1 MAGPTPA
8 DSTGDRVAALNLQLA
23 KASPGRII
31 ARALEEFGAHIAI
44 SFSGAEDVL
53 LIEYARQSGR
63 PFRVFSL
70 DTGRLHPATYRYFA
84 TVEQH
89 YNIRIEYCFPEA
101 ATVQQLVRTKGMF
114 SFLVDGHRECC
125 QIRKVAPLRR
135 YLSGVSAWITGQRRD
150 QSPGTRAQ
158 VEAVELDANTG
169 RNGHKLVKFNP
180 LAGRTSTEVWDA
192 IRAFEVPYNPLHA
205 QGMVSIGC
213 EPCTRATLPGQHE
226 REGRWWWEQATHK
239 ECGLHGSKPDAS

>member
-1 MAGPTPA
+1 MAGHTPV
-8 DSTGDRVAALNLQLA
+8 DSTGDRVTELGLQLA
-23 KASPGRII
+23 NASPGRIV
-31 ARALEEFGAHIAI
+31 ARALETFGEHIAI

-84 TVEQH
+84 AVEQH
-89 YNIRIEYCFPEA
+89 YNIHIEYCFPA
-101 ATVQQLVRTKGMF
+101 AAEVQELVRTKGMF
-114 SFLVDGHRECC
+114 SFLVDGHQECC
-125 QIRKVAPLRR
+125 QVRKVAPLRKF
-135 YLSGVSAWITGQRRD
+135 LSGVSAWITGQRRD

-158 VEAVELDANTG
+158 VEVVERDTNPG
-169 RNGHKLVKFNP
+169 RDGSGLVKFNP

-192 IRAFEVPYNPLHA
+192 IRAYEVPYNPLHT

-213 EPCTRATLPGQHE
+213 EPCTRAILPGQHE

-239 ECGLHGSKPDAS
+239 ECGLHVAEPAEP